1 MCPIWSERKMDVSSV
16 GSLSTALSQAQTG
29 DAVSTLVLRKA
40 LDIQAQNAM
49 QLLQAL
55 PQLPSNPPNLG
66 NSIDVKA

>member
-1 MCPIWSERKMDVSSV
+1 MDISSI

-29 DAVSTLVLRKA
+29 DAVSTLVFRKA
-40 LDIQAQNAM
+40 MDIQAQNAM

-66 NSIDVKA
+66 NSIDIKA

>member
-1 MCPIWSERKMDVSSV
+1 MDVSSV

-40 LDIQAQNAM
+40 LDIQAQSAL

-66 NSIDVKA
+66 NSIDIKV